1 MKIHKMDKLITAK
14 MSDAVFTKDG
24 LIPAVVQDVRTHEVL
39 MVAYMN
45 RATLAQTIETGTM
58 TYWSRSRKCVWVKGR
73 TSGQFQR
80 VRSIRLDCD
89 GDALLFEVKQE
100 GSGACHTGARTCFHR
115 KLEA

>member
-1 MKIHKMDKLITAK
+1 MKIQKLNKLITAK
-14 MSDAVFTKDG
+14 MADAVFTKDG
-24 LIPAVVQDVRTHEVL
+24 LIPVVVQDVSTHEVL

-45 RATLAQTIETGTM
+45 QTTLAQTIKTGTM
-58 TYWSRSRKCVWVKGR
+58 TYWSRSRKCVWIKGQ

-89 GDALLFEVKQE
+89 GDTLLFKVKQE
-100 GSGACHTGARTCFHR
+100 GSGACHTGARTCFYR